1 MFSVQVG
8 NQKKNP
14 RKISGFCGKLFSFQD
29 GKQHLCPLTT

>member
-14 RKISGFCGKLFSFQD
+14 RQISGFCGKLFSFQD
-29 GKQHLCPLTT
+29 GKQHFC